1 MTRSKRFFLLF
12 MLAATALACVV
23 PGIPAPG
30 QDSANTSAAETSNAL
45 QTLSV
50 TDTFTPT
57 PAPTLT
63 RTFTPTLIYPTSRF
77 PSATPTEF
85 IPTQTGTPQTSTP
98 SLVPSDT
105 ATPAPVVIS
114 VTSPTHCRS
123 GPGKV
128 FEIVGSLLVGMK
140 AVVIGRD
147 PTNQYYYI
155 ENPYVFTEYCW
166 VWGQYAEFEG
176 DPLAL
181 PAYTPPPTPTA
192 TATPIPTLDYNLKG
206 SGFQTCS
213 GSFWVNLE
221 ITNNSQYLFESVH
234 VLIQDETRNVTRTL
248 ASDDF
253 AAAIGCDGLT
263 LNDKVATG
271 LPVLVSS
278 ARFNYNFKGN
288 TMRVVVTVC
297 TKDKQ
302 EGICTT
308 KEIKLVR

>member
-1 MTRSKRFFLLF
+1 MTRSKKLIALF
-12 MLAATALACVV
+12 MSGVIALACVV
-23 PGIPAPG
+23 PGISAPG
-30 QDSANTSAAETSNAL
+30 QDAASTAAAETSNAQL
-45 QTLSV
+45 TLSV

-57 PAPTLT
+57 LPPTLT

-77 PSATPTEF
+77 PSATPSEF

-114 VTSPTHCRS
+114 VTSPTHCRT

-155 ENPYVFTEYCW
+155 ENPYVFTDYCW

-181 PAYTPPPTPTA
+181 PAFTPPPTPTS
-192 TATPIPTLDYNLKG
+192 TATLIPTLDFKLKG

-213 GSFWVNLE
+213 GAFWVNLE
-221 ITNNSQYLFESVH
+221 ITNNSQYLFESVS
-234 VLIQDETRNVTRTL
+234 VLVQDENKNVTRAL

-253 AAAIGCDGLT
+253 AAATGCDSLS

-278 ARFNYNFKGN
+278 ARFDYNFKGN
-288 TMRVVVTVC
+288 TMRVAVTVC

-308 KEIKLVR
+308 QEIKLVR

>member
-23 PGIPAPG
+23 LGIPAPG
-30 QDSANTSAAETSNAL
+30 QDSANTSAAETSNTL

-253 AAAIGCDGLT
+253 AAAIGCDGLA

>member
-1 MTRSKRFFLLF
+1 MIRSKRFFSLF
-12 MLAATALACVV
+12 LLAATVLACAL
-23 PGIPAPG
+23 PGIPSSGGDAG
-30 QDSANTSAAETSNAL
+30 NTAATETSNAL
-45 QTLSV
+45 LTLSV

-98 SLVPSDT
+98 SPIPTDT
-105 ATPAPVVIS
+105 PTPEPVMIH
-114 VTSPTHCRS
+114 VTSPTHCRT
-123 GPGKV
+123 GPGKSY
-128 FEIVGSLLVGMK
+128 EIVGSLLVGMK
-140 AVVIGRD
+140 ALVIGRD
-147 PTNQYYYI
+147 PTNEYYYI

-166 VWGQYAEFEG
+166 VWGEYAEFEG

-181 PAYTPPPTPTA
+181 PAYTPPPTPTP
-192 TATPIPTLDYNLKG
+192 TATPIPTLDFNLKG

-221 ITNNSQYLFESVH
+221 ITNNSQYVFESVN
-234 VLIQDETRNVTRTL
+234 VLVQDETRNVTRTV

-263 LNDKVATG
+263 VNDKIPNAAI
-271 LPVLVSS
+271 VLISG

-288 TMRVVVTVC
+288 TMRVVVTIC
-297 TKDKQ
+297 TKDGQ
-302 EGICTT
+302 AGICTA